1 MTDTLAVVDAGEFD
15 RLFIQHLG
23 WNSPSQS
30 PLTVTDPFGNTYTVT
45 QVASFRGMGIWTCP
59 AIPDLT
65 AQRQI
70 DAAVAAKTLERL
82 IIYTD
87 GTHQEWRWPRSSSR
101 KRSGAPTLVPHRH
114 TVGQSNPALVERLGL
129 IEIPMGSDITV
140 PELLDKMREAFDR
153 EAETASKQAARLM
166 GGLYEKLEV
175 AGMGEQESSIF
186 LARLLFLMFGDDT
199 NMWQRNLFHDFIAE
213 HTDADG
219 SNLRGRLLEAFAAA
233 DTDTKN
239 RPKDLSP
246 GLRDLPYINGGIFS
260 DELRM
265 PDLDG
270 DFRKALLETC
280 RFDWGQISPAV
291 FGSMFQTVKT
301 KEARRHL
308 GEHYT
313 TEENIL
319 KTIEPLFLDE
329 LRERLEA
336 AWDDRKALTKLHN
349 ELGEMKFLDPA
360 CGCGNFLI
368 VAYREL
374 RALELALMIRQ
385 RDLAVAAGDK
395 KAMQLA
401 VDATHGLK
409 VSIEQFY
416 GIEIEAWPARI
427 AETAM
432 FLIDHQANRRMDH
445 ELGTAPTRLPLE
457 VSPHIVNADAL
468 STDWRN
474 VVPVAKSTYIFGNP
488 PFLGQYTKN
497 KEQTELTKRVWGPHY
512 NGYLDF
518 VTCWYKK
525 AVDFYG
531 SLSGRWAFVST
542 NSISQGEATAPLWS
556 LILGAGW
563 RCRFAH
569 RSFAWNSEAAG
580 KAAVHVSIIGFDRE
594 PTPEPH
600 LWEYPE
606 GGKGPPHLLI
616 TPNINPYL
624 VAYKNILVEPST
636 QPVSGSLPAVVKGN
650 QPTDDQHLLVSPDQV
665 AEVES
670 DPIARRY
677 LRRFI
682 GARELLHDSPRWC
695 LWLVEATE
703 AEIGASPVL
712 SARVNHVR
720 EFRLQSTKAATRAKA
735 ERPHLFDEIRQPRD
749 EFLAIPRHVSE
760 HRRYFTAAF
769 LEPEVICSD
778 ANFMAPDPDAFL
790 LGVLSSTMFMTWQR
804 TIGGRLES
812 RIRFSNTF
820 SYNTFPL
827 PVLSPEQRET
837 IAVAGRGIVD
847 VRETLDSMSLAQM
860 YDPVSMPEALEQAH
874 RDLDLVMDNIFE
886 LSIGAELS
894 DRQARLFT
902 LYEIATSG
910 DVLTFDNDAAQRSR
924 KRKPRAQR

>member
-23 WNSPSQS
+23 WNSPTQS
-30 PLTVTDPFGNTYTVT
+30 PLTVTDPFGNTFTVT

-65 AQRQI
+65 AQRHI

-101 KRSGAPTLVPHRH
+101 KRSGPPTLVPHRH
-114 TVGQSNPALVERLGL
+114 TVGQPNPALVERLGL

-213 HTDADG
+213 DTDADG
-219 SNLRGRLLEAFAAA
+219 SNLRERLLEAFAAA
-233 DTDTKN
+233 DTDIKD

-260 DELRM
+260 DPLRM

-329 LRERLEA
+329 LRERLDA

-349 ELGEMKFLDPA
+349 ELGELRFLDPA

-385 RDLAVAAGDK
+385 RDLALAAGDK

-409 VSIEQFY
+409 ISIEQFY

-432 FLIDHQANRRMDH
+432 FLIDHQANLRMDH

-457 VSPHIVNADAL
+457 VSPHIHLGNAL
-468 STDWRN
+468 RMDWG
-474 VVPVAKSTYIFGNP
+474 SIFPFKDHAFIVGNP
-488 PFLGQYTKN
+488 PFLGMSMLSP
-497 KEQTELTKRVWGPHY
+497 EQQEDRSIVARMVSGAYRLGR
-512 NGYLDF
+512 LDYVASWF
-518 VTCWYKK
+518 IK
-525 AVDFYG
+525 AVLLG
-531 SLSGRWAFVST
+531 SKARINFAFVST
-542 NSISQGEATAPLWS
+542 NSLVQGENARS
-556 LILGAGW
+556 LGQLLEDHGFRIN
-563 RCRFAH
+563 FAH
-569 RSFAWNSEAAG
+569 RTMPWLSEASGA
-580 KAAVHVSIIGFDRE
+580 AAVHVVITGATN
-594 PTPEPH
+594 TPCKPPFRI
-600 LWEYPE
+600 YDVGQDAAE
-606 GGKGPPHLLI
+606 GPSLAR
-616 TPNINPYL
+616 NINIYL
-624 VAYKNILVEPST
+624 VDSTLAYVGKHSSPFIRIPKCTE
-636 QPVSGSLPAVVKGN
+636 GN
-650 QPTDDQHLLVSPDQV
+650 KPQDGGGLI
-665 AEVES
+665 VES
-670 DPIARRY
+670 EDYDAILADEPDLAEYVRP
-677 LRRFI
+677 LI
-682 GARELLHDSPRWC
+682 GAQNSISGTARYCFWLKDAPTRVWKESKLLAPRLEMVREARLRSRTP
-695 LWLVEATE
+695 
-703 AEIGASPVL
+703 
-712 SARVNHVR
+712 SARD
-720 EFRLQSTKAATRAKA
+720 KANT
-735 ERPHLFDEIRQPRD
+735 PQLFLAIRQPTSEWLCIPSVSSERRRVVPMAYYPAT
-749 EFLAIPRHVSE
+749 AIAHNSIMAID
-760 HRRYFTAAF
+760 AAPKWLF
-769 LEPEVICSD
+769 
-778 ANFMAPDPDAFL
+778 AL
-790 LGVLSSTMFMTWQR
+790 LQSAAWMTWVR
-804 TIGGRLES
+804 AVGGRLKS
-812 RIRFSNTF
+812 DLRVTPDM
-820 SYNTFPL
+820 SYNAFPW
-827 PVLSPEQRET
+827 PD
-837 IAVAGRGIVD
+837 VD
-847 VRETLDSMSLAQM
+847 VTVTARLTEFAGQILSYRSQQTGKSLAEL
-860 YDPVSMPEALEQAH
+860 YAPEGMESGLVALHDA
-874 RDLDLVMDNIFE
+874 LDRYVDSLYG
-886 LSIGAELS
+886 LASPS
-894 DRQARLFT
+894 DSERLERLF
-902 LYEIATSG
+902 
-910 DVLTFDNDAAQRSR
+910 DVYLRWSR
-924 KRKPRAQR
+924 EGQLPASKS